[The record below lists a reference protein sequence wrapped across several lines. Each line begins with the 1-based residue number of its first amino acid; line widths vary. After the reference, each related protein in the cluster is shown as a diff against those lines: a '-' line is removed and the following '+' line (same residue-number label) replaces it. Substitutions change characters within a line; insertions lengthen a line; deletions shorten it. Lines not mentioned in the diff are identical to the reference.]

1 MGFSSSATAALL
13 VLPVPSSSSSDDTDD
28 SDDAKTLPPP
38 PVPDPKVSS
47 PPPPPQQ
54 QLARQWLDLE
64 RDCNVAMKALA
75 REGDAAQVADL
86 FAELAL
92 SASTAGAA
100 APSVLCYN
108 TLLNALVEAGLAA
121 EARGVFDGMLA
132 SGVAPTASTF
142 NILVKL
148 YACRTAEF
156 HLAYDEIHGMRGHGV
171 APDVGTFSTLVT
183 GLCRAGRLD
192 EAWGVLDWMLQEG
205 CLPMVHTY
213 TPILQGYC
221 REGRIEEAR
230 KLMDFMEGA
239 GCSPN
244 IITYN
249 VLIKALCD
257 DGRFDEVK
265 EVLAEIKTKGPKPSA
280 VTYNTYMD
288 ALSKA
293 GMADKAVDLF
303 EDMRCEG
310 LKPTA
315 FTLSI
320 ALNCF
325 CVHSKFSKVIAL
337 LERSTELNWCAAVV
351 AYNTVM
357 SRLCDIGG
365 WLAILELLAD
375 MIKKGIVPNTRTFNI
390 LIHSLCIRGKLS
402 IAINLVFN
410 HGIPA
415 NVVTYNTL
423 IHWSYFHGRA
433 SDADNMF
440 EYMTTVANIVP
451 DEVTYTIMV
460 DGLCRQGKFSEATD
474 CFKESLK
481 DRLSKEFLT
490 ALINRLG
497 RKEKICNIVVIFQE
511 IKRQGFVRNDLIF
524 EDTVRSFCRVGFR
537 QHTKIF
543 NLEFLLEGILGP
555 GKEVYPAHKGRG
567 KR

>member
-1 MGFSSSATAALL
+1 MGFSSFSAAAAALL

-28 SDDAKTLPPP
+28 SDDAKILPPP
-38 PVPDPKVSS
+38 SVPDPKVASR
-47 PPPPPQQ
+47 PPPPPPHR
-54 QLARQWLDLE
+54 LARQWLDLE

-121 EARGVFDGMLA
+121 EARGVFDGMLT

-148 YACRTAEF
+148 YACQTAEF

-230 KLMDFMEGA
+230 KLMEFMEGA

-265 EVLAEIKTKGPKPSA
+265 EVLVEIKTKGPKPSA

-293 GMADKAVDLF
+293 GMAEKAVDLF

-320 ALNCF
+320 ALNCL
-325 CVHSKFSKVIAL
+325 CVHSKFSEVIAL

-357 SRLCDIGG
+357 SRLCDMER

-375 MIKKGIVPNTRTFNI
+375 MIKKGIIPNTRTFNI
-390 LIHSLCIRGKLS
+390 LIQSLCIRGKLS

-423 IHWSYFHGRA
+423 IHWSYYHGRA
-433 SDADNMF
+433 SDADSMF
-440 EYMTTVANIVP
+440 EYMKKVANVAP

-460 DGLCRQGKFSEATD
+460 DGLCRQGKFDEATD

-481 DRLSKEFLT
+481 DRLSKDLLT

-497 RKEKICNIVVIFQE
+497 RKERIRNIVAIFRE
-511 IKRQGFVRNDLIF
+511 IERQGFVRNHMIF
-524 EDTVRSFCRVGFR
+524 EDTVGSFCSVGFR
-537 QHTKIF
+537 EHTKIF

-555 GKEVYPAHKGRG
+555 GKEVYPAHKG
-567 KR
+567 